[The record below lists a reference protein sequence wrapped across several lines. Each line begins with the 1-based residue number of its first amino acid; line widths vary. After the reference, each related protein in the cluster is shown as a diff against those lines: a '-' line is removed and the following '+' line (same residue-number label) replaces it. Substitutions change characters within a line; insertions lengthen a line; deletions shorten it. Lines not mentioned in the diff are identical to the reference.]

1 MLTLILISFF
11 SYSLFCENFTSQ
23 TNSFHKSAYTNIVSQ
38 NIVGQ
43 NNLIPSYSSFN
54 SYYQKYYN
62 QITYLPYLWLMTIFM
77 TKNGTY
83 LYKIEKQ
90 KTNKKNFLILILI
103 IFYITFCVLMYLK
116 FEYLDYF
123 SNKKVLWKKDFI
135 LEEVI
140 QNINENPI
148 FQEFINKK
156 DNMLNVNLKN
166 LSIIDVNNLFQNLS
180 EKNNL
185 AYIINNNL
193 EIHIWF
199 SKNRKIIF
207 LRNKAFLT
215 SLEFLYKHT
224 LLNFHI
230 EEYFS
235 FNGFSRNNQNNSIN
249 GSVNYYNLLYLNKF
263 LPVDGKKINLYILN
277 DTYNGISDN
286 LLNTIGYLKKNI
298 INIEKRI

>member
-11 SYSLFCENFTSQ
+11 SYSLFCDNFTSQ

-43 NNLIPSYSSFN
+43 NNLIQSYSSFN

-62 QITYLPYLWLMTIFM
+62 QITYFPYLWWMTIFM

-103 IFYITFCVLMYLK
+103 IFYITFCALMYLK

-199 SKNRKIIF
+199 GKNRKIIF

-215 SLEFLYKHT
+215 SLEFLYKDT